1 MELSDD
7 FIAMRRLGEV
17 SKKLCEPESLNSVW
31 HDPAHGEPMPS
42 LESLKEIMER
52 LRVALFPGFYGS
64 TRIWRESIGYHVS
77 ANLDSIYRKLAEQIK
92 RGFCFACE
100 GNDLCTDCE
109 QRGKECALQ
118 LMDQL
123 PEIRRQL
130 VGDAEA
136 AYDGD
141 PAATSPGETIFC
153 YPSMHAIINHRIAHV
168 LYECNVPLIP
178 RIINEMAHSRTGI
191 DIHPGASIGEN
202 FFIDHGT
209 GVVIGETCIIGDNCR
224 LYQGVTLGALSFR
237 KNDDGTLVKGVPR
250 HPILGN
256 NVTVYAGANI
266 LGRIRVGDGA
276 VIGGNVWVTSD
287 VPAGAKLTLSRAHRD
302 KVATNEGQVTREDG
316 AVEKSASV
324 IHKKEGP
331 LSCQAENLAGK
342 GAFSCP
348 EPEEIFVVDP
358 GARFWNEFLIR
369 PSFVPFERLITY

>member
-130 VGDAEA
+130 VGDA
-136 AYDGD
+136 
-141 PAATSPGETIFC
+141 
-153 YPSMHAIINHRIAHV
+153 
-168 LYECNVPLIP
+168 
-178 RIINEMAHSRTGI
+178 
-191 DIHPGASIGEN
+191 
-202 FFIDHGT
+202 
-209 GVVIGETCIIGDNCR
+209 
-224 LYQGVTLGALSFR
+224 
-237 KNDDGTLVKGVPR
+237 
-250 HPILGN
+250 
-256 NVTVYAGANI
+256 
-266 LGRIRVGDGA
+266 
-276 VIGGNVWVTSD
+276 
-287 VPAGAKLTLSRAHRD
+287 
-302 KVATNEGQVTREDG
+302 
-316 AVEKSASV
+316 
-324 IHKKEGP
+324 
-331 LSCQAENLAGK
+331 
-342 GAFSCP
+342 
-348 EPEEIFVVDP
+348 
-358 GARFWNEFLIR
+358 
-369 PSFVPFERLITY
+369 

>member
-209 GVVIGETCIIGDNCR
+209 GVVVGETTVIGDR
-224 LYQGVTLGALSFR
+224 VKLYQGVTLGALSPR
-237 KNDDGTLVKGVPR
+237 GGHSSLPGKR
-250 HPILGN
+250 HPTVENDVTIYSGASILGGE
-256 NVTVYAGANI
+256 TTI
-266 LGRIRVGDGA
+266 GRGSV
-276 VIGGNVWVTSD
+276 VGGNAFLTSSVD
-287 VPAGAKLTLSRAHRD
+287 R
-302 KVATNEGQVTREDG
+302 NTR
-316 AVEKSASV
+316 VV
-324 IHKKEGP
+324 IHAPETVFKTRRDGCPKARAAGEG
-331 LSCQAENLAGK
+331 
-342 GAFSCP
+342 
-348 EPEEIFVVDP
+348 
-358 GARFWNEFLIR
+358 
-369 PSFVPFERLITY
+369 